1 MEWTVGQEVAV
12 LESNAFQRG
21 LKLGKIKRIMKA
33 FVELE
38 DGSKWRRKDGYVY
51 PYSEYSDNRIT
62 AATDEHRD
70 RIKRNSIIRFIEKQ
84 RDQPHKNPWQ
94 ETSTKMLNQIAMI
107 LKSAED
113 KPMKDKCK
121 CGSTVVQGE
130 CMRDG
135 CEG

>member
-12 LESNAFQRG
+12 LESSAFQRG

-38 DGSKWRRKDGYVY
+38 DGSKWRNNDGYVY
-51 PYSEYSDNRIT
+51 PNQEYSDNRIT

-84 RDQPHKNPWQ
+84 REHPHKGAWEDISNV
-94 ETSTKMLNQIAMI
+94 KLHAIARI

-113 KPMKDKCK
+113 KPRLND
-121 CGSTVVQGE
+121 
-130 CMRDG
+130 
-135 CEG
+135 